1 MATKNQNTKAAANA
15 AFGTAAQEVAAEAVQ
30 AFDLATVPA
39 STPAPLTET
48 VIVDGTAMIAS
59 LTSAQVSYCSM
70 SVATDT
76 DKVAVY
82 NAMSNAKERL
92 TDHIGEEIDM
102 RNVYIEAINCTNTET
117 GETNTCPRIVIID
130 KNGVT
135 YQAVSM
141 GIFGSLRQIFQ
152 MFGDMATWN
161 FALRVKVKQVRTR
174 NGFTTNTLE
183 AVKVI
188 PD

>member
-1 MATKNQNTKAAANA
+1 MATKNQKAAANA
-15 AFGTAAQEVAAEAVQ
+15 AFGTAAQEVTAEAVQ
-30 AFDLATVPA
+30 AFDLATAPA
-39 STPAPLTET
+39 STPAPITEP

-70 SVATDT
+70 SSVTDAE
-76 DKVAVY
+76 KVAVY